1 MKIWISCLALLFY
14 TYHCDSQALRT
25 KQDSFRFYADAMFF
39 LNQAEFRIEAEHGFN
54 RLLKEL
60 VVNNEDSAKLSFLP
74 NFVKCESADKSL
86 CIISWQV
93 ERKPKDFHYAAV
105 LFRPESKP
113 IFLKDVD
120 RNISRINYE
129 AFNSTNWYGALYYHV
144 IPLKINNAYTIL
156 GYRFGKDGSK
166 YRIIDMLE
174 IKNDEVIIGAPKF
187 KHLNEKGDE
196 DWYYRHVIN
205 YSPSANVVVKYD
217 EASQIIYFDHVET
230 FTDVKSGD
238 VVRAPDGTFE
248 ALEFKNDYWNYIPYQ
263 KGEILQTPPR
273 EKPVL
278 NSDGKDIFGKKKE
291 AKQK

>member
-1 MKIWISCLALLFY
+1 MKIWICCLFVFFFA
-14 TYHCDSQALRT
+14 SQCAGQVLSS

-39 LNQAEFRIEAEHGFN
+39 LNQAEFRIEAEQAFN

-60 VVNNEDSAKLSFLP
+60 VISNEDTIKFSFLP
-74 NFVKCESADKSL
+74 NFVKCESSDKQF

-93 ERKPKDFHYAAV
+93 ERAPKDYHYGAV

-113 IFLKDVD
+113 IYLNDID

-129 AFNSTNWYGALYYHV
+129 TFNSNNWYGALYYHV

-166 YRIIDMLE
+166 YRIIEILE
-174 IKNDEVIIGAPKF
+174 IINDDLLIGAPKF

-196 DWYYRHVIN
+196 EWYYRHVIN
-205 YSPSANVVVKYD
+205 YSPSANVAIKYD
-217 EASQIIYFDHVET
+217 ETSQIIYFDHVET

-248 ALEFKNDYWNYIPYQ
+248 ALEFKNEYWNYIPYQ

-273 EKPVL
+273 EKPVF
-278 NSDGKDIFGKKKE
+278 NNEGKDIFGKKK
-291 AKQK
+291 K